1 MFLVTFNNTIEIAKY
16 PADVKTIELTS
27 PNRKHIFQSG
37 ESILAISIKNKNN
50 FIELH
55 LDKPINNYRRW
66 YIPVEY
72 YGYIEIEDISSVSS
86 GETTCT

>member
-1 MFLVTFNNTIEIAKY
+1 MFIVAFIENIEIAKY

-27 PNRKHIFQSG
+27 PNRKHIFNSG
-37 ESILAISIKNKNN
+37 ESVLAISIKNKNN

-55 LDKPINNYRRW
+55 LDKPIKNYKRW

-72 YGYIEIEDISSVSS
+72 YGSIEIEDVSTIGS
-86 GETTCT
+86 RETA

>member
-1 MFLVTFNNTIEIAKY
+1 MFIVTFIENIEIAKY

-27 PNRKHIFQSG
+27 PNRKHIFNSG
-37 ESILAISIKNKNN
+37 ESVLAISIKNKNN

-55 LDKPINNYRRW
+55 LDKPIKNYKRW

-72 YGYIEIEDISSVSS
+72 YGSIEIEDVSTIGS
-86 GETTCT
+86 RETA

>member
-1 MFLVTFNNTIEIAKY
+1 MFIVTFIETIEIAKY
-16 PADVKTIELTS
+16 PADVKTIKLTS
-27 PNRKHIFQSG
+27 PNRKYIFNGG
-37 ESILAISIKNKNN
+37 ESVLAISIKNKNN

-72 YGYIEIEDISSVSS
+72 YDYIQLEDISTISS
-86 GETTCT
+86 REATHP